1 MLQEELISIEY
12 ERLSQAY
19 AGVDSVTGAVGPL
32 FYAEVIIE
40 NTPVNAM
47 IDTGSSATIISFDLF
62 KKIGRAAKIP
72 RQELQR
78 PDIILR
84 DYNQKPIP
92 IGAKV
97 ELTFQWKDRVVRT
110 PVYVR
115 SDSMAGGE
123 PCLLGTNVVV
133 PLELVRA
140 DAGVEEREKSSTDS
154 SSTVT
159 V

>member
-1 MLQEELISIEY
+1 MTIGQADTLEDQRRILQEELISIKY

-19 AGVDSVTGAVGPL
+19 AGVDSVTGAVGSL
-32 FYAEVIIE
+32 FYAEVMIE
-40 NTPVNAM
+40 NMPVNAM
-47 IDTGSSATIISFDLF
+47 IDIGSLATIISFNLF

-97 ELTFQWKDRVVRT
+97 ELTF
-110 PVYVR
+110 
-115 SDSMAGGE
+115 
-123 PCLLGTNVVV
+123 
-133 PLELVRA
+133 
-140 DAGVEEREKSSTDS
+140 
-154 SSTVT
+154 
-159 V
+159 